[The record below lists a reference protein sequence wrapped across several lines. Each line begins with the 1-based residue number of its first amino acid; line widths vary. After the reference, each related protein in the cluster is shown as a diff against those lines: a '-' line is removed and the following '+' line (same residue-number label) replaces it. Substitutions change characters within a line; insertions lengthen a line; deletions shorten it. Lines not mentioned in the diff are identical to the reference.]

1 MLKTRVIPTI
11 LFKEVGLV
19 KGLKFDANRGVG
31 SALQSIKLYNMR
43 DVDELIFMDIVA
55 TSKSSSPNFKLID
68 ELSNECFMPLTVG
81 GGIKR
86 LEDIEKLLSVGA
98 DKVAI
103 NTAAVKNP
111 DLIKQASKIFGSQC
125 IVVAIDT
132 KYSNKVNQQVVINC
146 GTKLT
151 GLNPVEWAV
160 RAADLGAGEILLTS
174 VDRDGTMKG
183 YDLDLINSVSS
194 AVNVPVIAS
203 GGAGSYGDMVS
214 AILDGQASAVAAASI
229 FHFTQMT
236 PSEAKKYMHEAGI
249 PTRAI

>member
-19 KGLKFDANRGVG
+19 KGLKFNANRRVG

-55 TSKSSSPNFKLID
+55 TSKSSPPSFKLID

-81 GGIKR
+81 GGIKT

-132 KYSNKVNQQVVINC
+132 KYSNKINQQVVINC

-160 RAADLGAGEILLTS
+160 RIADLGAGEILLTS

-203 GGAGSYGDMVS
+203 GGAGSYGDMVN